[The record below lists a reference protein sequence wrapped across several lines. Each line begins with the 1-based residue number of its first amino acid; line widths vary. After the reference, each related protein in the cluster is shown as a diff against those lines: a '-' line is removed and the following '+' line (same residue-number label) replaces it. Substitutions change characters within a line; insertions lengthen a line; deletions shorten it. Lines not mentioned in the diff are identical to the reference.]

1 MNFVT
6 SLINIA
12 TRIIDL
18 SGSTFNVGFALAIER
33 DNGIFA
39 YADDGFNAK
48 HPVISATNR
57 NFFFL
62 MPDEVSGA
70 QRTNAGVFATYNA
83 KLYAFVKGAH
93 QPTLL
98 NCMINYIKLG
108 CSKNVEIN
116 GFTNTIDAAI
126 YDFPNAINKI
136 AGYTAVR
143 LDLTVT
149 INHNIFASEGFMK
162 INECCYR
169 CPCDFTPTKL
179 IFNV

>member
-1 MNFVT
+1 MGDKDEK
-6 SLINIA
+6 INISDH
-12 TRIIDL
+12 TL
-18 SGSTFNVGFALAIER
+18 SA
-33 DNGIFA
+33 
-39 YADDGFNAK
+39 
-48 HPVISATNR
+48 
-57 NFFFL
+57 
-62 MPDEVSGA
+62 
-70 QRTNAGVFATYNA
+70 
-83 KLYAFVKGAH
+83 VKRRFC
-93 QPTLL
+93 Q
-98 NCMINYIKLG
+98 CMINYIKLG